1 MKILLNLKKTKFWKI
16 KQNIF
21 LFSVSIF
28 FILVFSFPN
37 LFATYDPYEL
47 EIVNRL
53 QAPSKSHYFGT
64 DEGGRDIFSRLIYGA
79 RDTIG
84 ATLFIVFFA
93 AIIGTLIGAVSGWA
107 GGRVDKYLMR
117 FVDIFLSFPYLVLAM
132 ALAAS
137 LSRDLKSAVIS
148 LILVWWPGFARL
160 TRGQILSLKEQ
171 LFVKASIT
179 LGATNYQIIKWHL
192 LPHVSRNI
200 TVKVTLDFGYA
211 LIALTGLSFLGLG
224 AQNPSCEWGLMVS
237 TARSYILFAWWYS
250 LFPGLFIVAIV
261 SFFILT
267 GDYLSR
273 KKMNRTLLEVV
284 GLNVRYKN
292 AHRNAISNFSLNV
305 NESECVGIVGESGS
319 GKTTFALAVAG
330 YFQIVLV

>member
-1 MKILLNLKKTKFWKI
+1 MKILLNLRKIKFWKS
-16 KQNIF
+16 KQNS
-21 LFSVSIF
+21 LLLLVSTF

-37 LFATYDPYEL
+37 LFANYDPYEL

-53 QAPSKSHYFGT
+53 QAPSKLHYFGT
-64 DEGGRDIFSRLIYGA
+64 DEGGRDIFSRVIYGA

-84 ATLFIVFFA
+84 ATVIIVSFA
-93 AIIGTLIGAVSGWA
+93 AVVGTLIGAVSGWA
-107 GGRVDKYLMR
+107 GGRIDKYLMR
-117 FVDIFLSFPYLVLAM
+117 FVDVFLSFPYLVLAM

-179 LGATNYQIIKWHL
+179 LGATSYQIIKWHL

-200 TVKVTLDFGYA
+200 TVKATLDFGYA

-224 AQNPSCEWGLMVS
+224 AQNPSTEWGLMIS

-250 LFPGLFIVAIV
+250 LFPGLCIVAVV
-261 SFFILT
+261 SFFIVT

-273 KKMNRTLLEVV
+273 E
-284 GLNVRYKN
+284 KN
-292 AHRNAISNFSLNV
+292 
-305 NESECVGIVGESGS
+305 E
-319 GKTTFALAVAG
+319 
-330 YFQIVLV
+330 